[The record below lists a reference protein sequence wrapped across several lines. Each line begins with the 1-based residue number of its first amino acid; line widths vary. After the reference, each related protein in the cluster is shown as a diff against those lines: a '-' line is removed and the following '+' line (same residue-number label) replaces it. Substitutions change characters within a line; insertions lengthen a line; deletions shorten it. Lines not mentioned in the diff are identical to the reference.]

1 MKKMFMKKNK
11 ELTPEQQRELM
22 EESGLPVHHG
32 KSSYRQPKFSQFSN
46 HAQRLAQKNAPQ
58 FGPSEGG
65 NNPYAQQQ
73 STNGGGSGNPYAQAP
88 PSGGNPYA
96 STRGG
101 GGGNP
106 YAAASAS
113 ASPDPYGA
121 PRSDLY
127 ASPPAAVGAGSG
139 GGYNSAPPSYRSTP
153 STASPY
159 AAAESSYNNRFGSQ
173 ANQLHRTQTTETF
186 DNKREELFKG
196 AKKAEGGVPGRS
208 TMASRPLTE
217 DDELME
223 TPEDVNRFAG
233 AAAGAAAGG
242 AANEQEEMDSEDEDV
257 EAIKGQIRFTKQ
269 QSVNSTR
276 NALRAA
282 AEAEESGRN
291 TLGMLGAQGERLAN
305 TEQSLSVADVQNRIA
320 EEKARELRTLNRS
333 MFAVHMSNPFSAKRR
348 LQEKEERIKEQ
359 HRLEQAE
366 REGRRQMAYEST
378 QRVTQGLRGPKSD
391 TAKKYRTQA
400 SVTERAKYQFE
411 NDSEDDEMED
421 EIEANLDGISSASAR
436 LKRLAM
442 TTNEEIT
449 RQNERLDNIAENTD
463 NLDLNVHLNTQRLAD
478 IK

>member
-1 MKKMFMKKNK
+1 MKKMFTKKNK

-22 EESGLPVHHG
+22 EENGLPVHHG

-46 HAQRLAQKNAPQ
+46 HAQRLAQRNAPQ
-58 FGPSEGG
+58 FGPTEGG
-65 NNPYAQQQ
+65 GNPYAQQQ
-73 STNGGGSGNPYAQAP
+73 PANGGGNGNPYAQAP
-88 PSGGNPYA
+88 PPGGNPYA
-96 STRGG
+96 STGG
-101 GGGNP
+101 GRGGNP
-106 YAAASAS
+106 YAASAS

-127 ASPPAAVGAGSG
+127 ASPPAAVGAGN
-139 GGYNSAPPSYRSTP
+139 GGYSSAPPSYRSSP
-153 STASPY
+153 SAASPY
-159 AAAESSYNNRFGSQ
+159 AAAESSYNSRFGNQS
-173 ANQLHRTQTTETF
+173 NQLQRTQTTDTF

-196 AKKAEGGVPGRS
+196 AKKAEGGIPGRS
-208 TMASRPLTE
+208 TMASRPLTA

-223 TPEDVNRFAG
+223 TPEDVDRAAG

-242 AANEQEEMDSEDEDV
+242 AVSEQVEMDSEDEDV

-359 HRLEQAE
+359 HRMEQAE

-421 EIEANLDGISSASAR
+421 EIEANLDGISSATAR